1 MHMIALHPRQYTA
14 TPEIQART
22 ISWAAEKSDET
33 VKVEVWDVVDKGLV
47 KPGSDAN
54 GSTDTAAISAGQ
66 CVSRCT
72 T

>member
-1 MHMIALHPRQYTA
+1 MRPLQYTA

-33 VKVEVWDVVDKGLV
+33 VKVEVWDVVDKALI
-47 KPGSDAN
+47 KPGTDAD

-66 CVSRCT
+66 CSQCFTV
-72 T
+72 